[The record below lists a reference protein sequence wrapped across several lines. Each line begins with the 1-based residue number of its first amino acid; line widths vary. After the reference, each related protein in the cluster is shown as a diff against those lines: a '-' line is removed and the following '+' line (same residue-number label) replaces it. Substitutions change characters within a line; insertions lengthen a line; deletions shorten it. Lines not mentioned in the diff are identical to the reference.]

1 VDDSGTLTA
10 PVARILAAIGA
21 VLLLAAGI
29 VLGYIAAV
37 AVRRGEGVFL
47 PAGYVALLCLAGGG
61 LLARL
66 ALR

>member
-1 VDDSGTLTA
+1 VDDPGTLSA
-10 PVARILAAIGA
+10 PIARVLAAVAAG
-21 VLLLAAGI
+21 LLLAAGV
-29 VLGYIAAV
+29 VLGYIAVV

>member
-1 VDDSGTLTA
+1 VDDPGTLSA
-10 PVARILAAIGA
+10 PIARVLKAIAA
-21 VLLLAAGI
+21 VLLLAAGV

-37 AVRRGEGVFL
+37 AVRHGEGVFL

>member
-1 VDDSGTLTA
+1 VDDPGTLTA
-10 PVARILAAIGA
+10 PIARVLAAIAA
-21 VLLLAAGI
+21 VLLLTAGI
-29 VLGYIAAV
+29 VLGYVAAV

-66 ALR
+66 AAR

>member
-1 VDDSGTLTA
+1 
-10 PVARILAAIGA
+10 
-21 VLLLAAGI
+21 
-29 VLGYIAAV
+29 
-37 AVRRGEGVFL
+37 VFL

>member
-1 VDDSGTLTA
+1 VDDPGTLSA
-10 PVARILAAIGA
+10 PIARVLMAIAA
-21 VLLLAAGI
+21 VLLLAAGV